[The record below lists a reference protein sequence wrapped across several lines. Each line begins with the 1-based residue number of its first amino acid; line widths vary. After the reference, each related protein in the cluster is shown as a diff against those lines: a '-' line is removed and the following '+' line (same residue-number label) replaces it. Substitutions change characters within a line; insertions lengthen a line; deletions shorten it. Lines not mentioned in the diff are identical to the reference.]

1 MKLANKKKKVS
12 YLDGVKKKLGHFSH
26 LVDRMAQISYVGV
39 VMGYGPSSLFTIQ
52 VGSYI
57 FLAQNCIGLEPSP

>member
-12 YLDGVKKKLGHFSH
+12 YLDGVKKIGHFSH
-26 LVDRMAQISYVGV
+26 LVDRMAQIAYVGV

-52 VGSYI
+52 VGPYI
-57 FLAQNCIGLEPSP
+57 FLVQNCIKLEPGP

>member
-12 YLDGVKKKLGHFSH
+12 YLDGVKKIGHFSH

-52 VGSYI
+52 VGPYI
-57 FLAQNCIGLEPSP
+57 FLVQNCIKLEPGP